1 MKNKVFNR
9 FLRGLGFL
17 IIFLI
22 SLPGG
27 RLFEIFSWNSSIT
40 KTESVYQISLK
51 DKSRTADY
59 NELNNQYW
67 KKSSADG
74 SLNLLKF
81 SSCQYVHNRRAEALI
96 SLCRHQYYS
105 FKIDIIRRILI
116 NPVYAD
122 EGPCLS

>member
-9 FLRGLGFL
+9 VLRGLGFL
-17 IIFLI
+17 LIFLI

-40 KTESVYQISLK
+40 RIESVFQIIPK

-67 KKSSADG
+67 EKSSAGG
-74 SLNLLKF
+74 SLNLLNLGP
-81 SSCQYVHNRRAEALI
+81 CQYVHNRRAEALI

-105 FKIDIIRRILI
+105 LKIDIIRRILI

-122 EGPCLS
+122 EGPCLL